1 MFSVGDLVV
10 HPMHGAGV
18 IDAIVQE
25 KVAGSTQDYYVFKMP
40 VGGLLLKIPTANSQ
54 TIGVRSV
61 IQRPEA
67 EALIA
72 AIPSLAVEES
82 SNWNKRYRENLLR
95 MKSGDLYEVARVI
108 KGLMFRERKRGLSN
122 GERKM
127 LHTARQILL
136 SELVL
141 AEDSGYE
148 EVERRGGAG
157 HAPDTGDPEITW
169 FADHVREHSAV
180 SGEISREVGSWH
192 FSKNSGMPSALA
204 APRWWRRQAVLPAWA
219 G

>member
-1 MFSVGDLVV
+1 MICVDPPRKGLA
-10 HPMHGAGV
+10 PAV

-127 LHTARQILL
+127 LHPARQILL

-148 EVERRGGAG
+148 EVERRVEQAMLQ
-157 HAPDTGDPEITW
+157 TPEIQ
-169 FADHVREHSAV
+169 R
-180 SGEISREVGSWH
+180 
-192 FSKNSGMPSALA
+192 
-204 APRWWRRQAVLPAWA
+204 
-219 G
+219 

>member
-18 IDAIVQE
+18 IDAIVRE

-54 TIGVRSV
+54 AIGIRSI

-67 EALIA
+67 EALIE
-72 AIPSLAVEES
+72 AIPSMPVEEN
-82 SNWNKRYRENLLR
+82 SNWNKRYRENMARL
-95 MKSGDLYEVARVI
+95 KSGDLYEVARVI
-108 KGLMFRERKRGLSN
+108 KGLLFRERKRGLSN

-127 LHTARQILL
+127 LHSAKQILL

-148 EVERRGGAG
+148 ELEKRVERAMFQS
-157 HAPDTGDPEITW
+157 P
-169 FADHVREHSAV
+169 
-180 SGEISREVGSWH
+180 ISPG
-192 FSKNSGMPSALA
+192 
-204 APRWWRRQAVLPAWA
+204 
-219 G
+219 